1 MYLMET
7 YDVDYP
13 GTEPCSSRGF
23 LSYKVRVEFWVT
35 EVLVF
40 HTPHCGLRDMLFVKI
55 HQSLQEV
62 IHLDEH
68 VCAKVCGLARMASH
82 YNVHTIQ
89 WHLEVCER

>member
-1 MYLMET
+1 MYLMEA

-40 HTPHCGLRDMLFVKI
+40 HTPYGGLGNMLFVKV

-62 IHLDEH
+62 IHLDGH
-68 VCAKVCGLARMASH
+68 LCAKMSRLDGVSLQCLYSTVGP
-82 YNVHTIQ
+82 
-89 WHLEVCER
+89 